1 MSGKVSRAS
10 FAVSL
15 WGSPGGTVNARP
27 HSSAHSC
34 GQSPVPAATDAR
46 NSAPVS
52 SANARSHWD
61 ECIPDDSEL
70 SRS

>member
-10 FAVSL
+10 FTVSFS
-15 WGSPGGTVNARP
+15 GSPGGTINASP

-34 GQSPVPAATDAR
+34 RQSPVPPATDAR
-46 NSAPVS
+46 SAVPVS
-52 SANARSHWD
+52 SASALSHWD
-61 ECIPDDSEL
+61 GCIPVESEL

>member
-10 FAVSL
+10 FAVSF
-15 WGSPGGTVNARP
+15 WMSPGGTVSASP

-34 GQSPVPAATDAR
+34 RQSSVPPATDAR
-46 NSAPVS
+46 SAAPVS
-52 SANARSHWD
+52 SASARSHWD
-61 ECIPDDSEL
+61 GCSPVSPEL